1 MAQQPIRIEPVQ
13 GALPQTLAATFQRT
27 VAFPIA
33 RAAES
38 GLAPGD
44 IQEYAAEEAAFGRII
59 IDERGLSAGMRLHLT
74 EPVRTLF
81 GHWREARTPFDRLL
95 VPHIKD
101 IEAIDRL
108 DYEIADL
115 TQKCDREISQREEQ
129 IESDSTYVQIK
140 QRHDRAETRFEEKFA
155 ENNQRVA
162 TTWGYHWSYL
172 LAIGCIG
179 VAEWL
184 INYDTFYLFTQ
195 VPAIAAGATIILGI
209 LLAFA
214 ADGHGTLLKQW
225 SNRFG
230 AHRSPAEQLGD
241 WRLFGF
247 STFSLLLVL
256 GAAGGSR
263 YAAALRSLAA
273 NLGPNLLGAEAH
285 IDINPLRDVLIS
297 LLANLAAWAVGVF
310 IAYSAHDPDP
320 EYMEATAERR
330 TARRHYNRR
339 RAGVDRTI
347 ASIRA
352 RFTKQ
357 TGEKQNAARTRS
369 RGVEE
374 ERNLLLQ
381 VREHDNAL
389 VNACQTA
396 MTAGAHRYRD
406 ALVQLGIQQKGSLIF
421 VRASDGNPLTP
432 YEYKNAP
439 VLIDTAFVRDFL

>member
-1 MAQQPIRIEPVQ
+1 MAQQPIRMEPVQ
-13 GALPQTLAATFQRT
+13 SAVPGTLAATFQRT
-27 VAFPIA
+27 LAFPIS
-33 RAAES
+33 RAFES
-38 GLAPGD
+38 GLPPSD

-74 EPVRTLF
+74 GPLRTLF
-81 GHWREARTPFDRLL
+81 DQWREVRAPFDQLL
-95 VPHIKD
+95 IPHIKD

-108 DYEIADL
+108 VDEIADL
-115 TQKCDREISQREEQ
+115 TQKCDREISQREQ
-129 IESDSTYVQIK
+129 QLESDTTFAQIK

-162 TTWGYHWSYL
+162 TTWGYRWSYL

-225 SNRFG
+225 SHRFG
-230 AHRSPAEQLGD
+230 AHRLPAERLGD

-263 YAAALRSLAA
+263 YAAALRSMAA
-273 NLGPNLLGAEAH
+273 NLGPNLLGAEAR

-310 IAYSAHDPDP
+310 IAYTAHDPDP

-330 TARRHYNRR
+330 AARRHYNRR

-357 TGEKQNAARTRS
+357 TGEKQSAARIRA

-374 ERNLLLQ
+374 ERNLLSG
-381 VREHDNAL
+381 VREHDKAL
-389 VNACQTA
+389 VNACRTTMA
-396 MTAGAHRYRD
+396 AGANRYRD
-406 ALVQLGIQQKGSLIF
+406 ALVQLSIQQKGSLIF
-421 VRASDGNPLTP
+421 VRAADGNPLTP
-432 YEYKNAP
+432 YEYKSTPILVDA
-439 VLIDTAFVRDFL
+439 AFVRDLL